1 MKKLILALVLA
12 AAGQATLA
20 AVPAAA
26 EESQSEAI
34 QIFIKT
40 LTGKTITI
48 DTTSDATVLA
58 VKEAIL
64 AKEGIPVAQQRLIF
78 AGKQL
83 DDSRSLPDYGV
94 QKESTL
100 HLILSLRG

>member
-1 MKKLILALVLA
+1 M
-12 AAGQATLA
+12 
-20 AVPAAA
+20 
-26 EESQSEAI
+26 

-48 DTTSDATVLA
+48 EVESSDTIAS
-58 VKEAIL
+58 VKDKIL
-64 AKEGIPVAQQRLIF
+64 QKEGIPPDQQRLIF

-83 DDSRSLPDYGV
+83 EDDRTMADYGV

-100 HLILSLRG
+100 HLVLRLRGGKNVGSQ